1 MMDIPKYLQENT
13 IKPSYQRVRIM
24 KYLVDHKN
32 HPTVDM
38 IYKELLPEI
47 PTLSKTTIY
56 NTLKNFVEKDI
67 AQVIMIEENET
78 RFDADVSNH
87 GHFKCSKCGNIFDFP
102 VSDNNLNFNINKQF
116 SVKSCHIYLQG
127 ICENCNKS

>member
-1 MMDIPKYLQENT
+1 MMDVAHFLQENS

-38 IYKELLPEI
+38 IYKELLPDI

-67 AQVIMIEENET
+67 AQVLMIEENET

-87 GHFKCSKCGNIFDFP
+87 GHFKCTRCGNIFDFK
-102 VSDNNLNFNINKQF
+102 VDDNNLNFNINKKF
-116 SVKSCHIYLQG
+116 TIDACHIYLKG
-127 ICENCNKS
+127 ICEKCNN